1 LRNGTI
7 LAIDDDE
14 DILQLV
20 SGALKSH
27 GFEVITAKTGQ
38 EGLSLASTQNPDLII
53 LDIEL
58 PDNDGIQVCQEIR
71 RSNLAPIIFLT
82 VRNAETD
89 VVLGLGVGADNY
101 MTKPFSIPELVA
113 RVEATLRREKIYAER
128 KKSHKVIEI
137 GELTIDLSAHEAHKS
152 GQSIDLTP
160 TEFQLLKTLAEH
172 TGQALSRDQLLDTVW
187 QLKADDVYTR
197 TVDVHI
203 GRLRKKI
210 EDDPKRPRYIVTVPG
225 LGYKMRS

>member
-1 LRNGTI
+1 MRNSTI

-14 DILQLV
+14 DILRLV

-27 GFEVITAKTGQ
+27 GFEVITAKTGE
-38 EGLSLASTQNPDLII
+38 EGLSLASKQNPDLII

-58 PDNDGIQVCQEIR
+58 PDNDGIQICQEIR

-89 VVLGLGVGADNY
+89 VVLGLGVGADSY

-113 RVEATLRREKIYAER
+113 RVEATLRREKVYSER
-128 KKSHKVIEI
+128 KKSLKIIEV
-137 GELTIDLSAHEAHKS
+137 GDLKIDLSAHEAYKS
-152 GQSIDLTP
+152 GKIINLTP

-172 TGQALSRDQLLDTVW
+172 IGHALSRDQLLDTVW

-197 TVDVHI
+197 TVDVHV
-203 GRLRKKI
+203 GRLRRKI
-210 EDDPKRPRYIVTVPG
+210 EDDPKRPRYIITVPG
-225 LGYKMRS
+225 VGYKMRS